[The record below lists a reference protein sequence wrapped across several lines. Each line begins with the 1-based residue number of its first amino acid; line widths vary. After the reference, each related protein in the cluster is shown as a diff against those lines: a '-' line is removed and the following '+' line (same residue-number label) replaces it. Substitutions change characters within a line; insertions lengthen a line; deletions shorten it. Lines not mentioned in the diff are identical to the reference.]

1 MVPTFATARTLDGRK
16 PSASVFEDK
25 ISGQDRLPKPR
36 LVVNNT
42 KRNAEAA
49 RQLAKVLENR
59 ENGVFTPW

>member
-1 MVPTFATARTLDGRK
+1 MVPTLAVATKEVPTAGSFRNRLG
-16 PSASVFEDK
+16 
-25 ISGQDRLPKPR
+25 GQDCPGCPR